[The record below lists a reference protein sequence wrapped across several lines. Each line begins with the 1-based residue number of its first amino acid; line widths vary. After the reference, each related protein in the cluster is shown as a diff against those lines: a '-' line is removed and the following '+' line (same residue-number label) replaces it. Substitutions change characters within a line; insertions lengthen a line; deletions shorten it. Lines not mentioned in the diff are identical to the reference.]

1 MSKKI
6 VSAIY
11 ILTLIVCIICL
22 QIFAIMAIF
31 KLCNATS
38 LAWISCCAPLI
49 IAIIIAPAILITKNL
64 IDR

>member
-38 LAWISCCAPLI
+38 LAWISCCVPLI

>member
-11 ILTLIVCIICL
+11 ILALIICIICL

-38 LAWISCCAPLI
+38 LAWISCCVPLI

>member
-38 LAWISCCAPLI
+38 LAWISCCVPLI
-49 IAIIIAPAILITKNL
+49 IAIIIAPATKKAK
-64 IDR
+64 

>member
-22 QIFAIMAIF
+22 QTFAIMAIF

-38 LAWISCCAPLI
+38 LAWISCCVPLI

>member
-11 ILTLIVCIICL
+11 ILTLIICIICL

-38 LAWISCCAPLI
+38 LAWISCCVPLI